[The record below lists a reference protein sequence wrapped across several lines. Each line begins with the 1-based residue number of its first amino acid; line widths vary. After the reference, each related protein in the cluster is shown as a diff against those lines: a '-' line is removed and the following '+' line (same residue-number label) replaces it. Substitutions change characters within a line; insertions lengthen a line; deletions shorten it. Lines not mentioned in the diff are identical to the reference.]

1 MSAGNQFLAY
11 FTRFGYK
18 QTDAAT
24 EYTSVVFTTATLAD
38 ITATSFTANLASAG
52 TDIFAF
58 KFALS
63 QGYWSV
69 SQIDWNNQLMVIK
82 SAIAV
87 PTGFSFHCS
96 PTVEY
101 SSAINNGFPTIQ
113 LEGLQLEALFTAT
126 EGFAVFSDSWDCV
139 GFTSAG
145 IWGGLFVTFLMLF
158 ILSIGI
164 SWIMDI
170 RTMDRFDDAK
180 GKTITINAQE

>member
-1 MSAGNQFLAY
+1 MIY

-18 QTDAAT
+18 AT
-24 EYTSVVFTTATLAD
+24 VGALDYTSVVFTTATLAD
-38 ITATSFTANLASAG
+38 ITDTTFTANLANAG
-52 TDIFAF
+52 TDRLSI
-58 KFALS
+58 KFSLI
-63 QGYWSV
+63 QGYWTV
-69 SQIDWNNQLMVIK
+69 SQISWDDRNMIIK

-101 SSAINNGFPTIQ
+101 TFTDGYPTIQ
-113 LEGLQLEALFTAT
+113 IEGLQLEAVFTST
-126 EGFAVFSDSWDCV
+126 EEFKVFSDSWDCI

-170 RTMDRFDDAK
+170 RTMDRFDDPK
-180 GKTITINAQE
+180 GKTITINAAE